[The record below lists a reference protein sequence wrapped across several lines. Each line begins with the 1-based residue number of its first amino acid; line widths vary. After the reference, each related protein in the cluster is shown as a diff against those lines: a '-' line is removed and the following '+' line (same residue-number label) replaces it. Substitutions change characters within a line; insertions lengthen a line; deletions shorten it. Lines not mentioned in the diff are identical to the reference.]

1 MKEKRQGFSQAFSY
15 DGSFYTW
22 TGKFFDLMAVSFFW
36 LLGCLPI
43 VTAGAAWSA
52 MYSAVSRSVRQ
63 DIGTVG
69 KKFWNAYRRDMKPS
83 IPVWLTFAGG
93 ILVLLLNIGILHSKT
108 TGLFGLFFMMF
119 YALCILILIMA
130 ACYAFPALSRFDM
143 PAGWVI
149 KVSFYMTFR
158 HFPVSLLLL
167 LLFGVSYLLILKIPL
182 LVVFVPG
189 IATLLSSFLIEPLL
203 ERHMPKEN

>member
-1 MKEKRQGFSQAFSY
+1 
-15 DGSFYTW
+15 
-22 TGKFFDLMAVSFFW
+22 
-36 LLGCLPI
+36 
-43 VTAGAAWSA
+43 
-52 MYSAVSRSVRQ
+52 
-63 DIGTVG
+63 
-69 KKFWNAYRRDMKPS
+69 
-83 IPVWLTFAGG
+83 
-93 ILVLLLNIGILHSKT
+93 
-108 TGLFGLFFMMF
+108 
-119 YALCILILIMA
+119 
-130 ACYAFPALSRFDM
+130 M